1 MLTQYYR
8 ISLQVSLCSTV
19 KLSVFHPLMC
29 CVFVSIKSFIAWCIR
44 IICQIIWCLYK
55 KAEMCWTLK
64 AALCFS
70 RLIKMILLS
79 NEELILFFIFQ
90 VTPHIP
96 NFLIYLGFL
105 LSSFKLHGKKYN
117 PGKLF
122 ITGSDSVEEWKATWS
137 WAHRHRWKQGK
148 LSTHFGCRKKALFMN
163 FSGPHV
169 LM

>member
-1 MLTQYYR
+1 MCR
-8 ISLQVSLCSTV
+8 VS
-19 KLSVFHPLMC
+19 
-29 CVFVSIKSFIAWCIR
+29 VSAKSFIAWCIR

-70 RLIKMILLS
+70 WLIKMILLS
-79 NEELILFFIFQ
+79 NEESIPFFMIQ
-90 VTPHIP
+90 KLSTSNLSVAPHIP
-96 NFLIYLGFL
+96 KFLIYLGFL
-105 LSSFKLHGKKYN
+105 LSFFNLHGKKKYN

-137 WAHRHRWKQGK
+137 WACRHRWKQGK
-148 LSTHFGCRKKALFMN
+148 LSTHFGCRKTTLFMN